1 MNTGGVYK
9 VGDEFKQSLDRD
21 RCDKYDKF
29 DKCDKDCR
37 HDDYDCRDRDDD
49 WGLGDWLPI
58 IIIVFL
64 LCGGTNIFG
73 GNRDDCYDNNG
84 GFGGSWLLILIVI
97 FLFLGNQRDGKGFL
111 GGLFG

>member
-1 MNTGGVYK
+1 M
-9 VGDEFKQSLDRD
+9 GDDFKQCLDKD
-21 RCDKYDKF
+21 RF
-29 DKCDKDCR
+29 DRFDKDCK
-37 HDDYDCRDRDDD
+37 HDDFCSCHDRSDD

-73 GNRDDCYDNNG
+73 GGCRDDCCDNNN

-97 FLFLGNQRDGKGFL
+97 FLFLGNQRDGRGFL
-111 GGLFG
+111 GGIF

>member
-1 MNTGGVYK
+1 M
-9 VGDEFKQSLDRD
+9 GDELKQCLEKDRFDKFEKD
-21 RCDKYDKF
+21 RCK
-29 DKCDKDCR
+29 
-37 HDDYDCRDRDDD
+37 RDDFCTSGHERSD
-49 WGLGDWLPI
+49 EWGFGDWLPI

-73 GNRDDCYDNNG
+73 GYRDDCYDNNG
-84 GFGGSWLLILIVI
+84 FGGGWLLILLLI